1 MKLNK
6 NMQYALLITLY
17 LCRSGRASAS
27 SISEGLDLSYDL
39 VQNVSAKLR
48 RNKVIKSVRGP
59 GGGFELVGDP
69 TVQQVFDAIQPIE
82 IISKRDRMDFWL
94 GRNED
99 KALLQL
105 ASNMRLALNP
115 VLNRKVRNV
124 GMEVVAAD
132 TARLNR
138 PSPSRQV
145 N

>member
-17 LCRSGRASAS
+17 LCRSGRASAN

-132 TARLNR
+132 TARLNS

>member
-1 MKLNK
+1 MKW
-6 NMQYALLITLY
+6 LLD
-17 LCRSGRASAS
+17 A
-27 SISEGLDLSYDL
+27 
-39 VQNVSAKLR
+39 
-48 RNKVIKSVRGP
+48 
-59 GGGFELVGDP
+59 GFFL
-69 TVQQVFDAIQPIE
+69 FIQPIE
-82 IISKRDRMDFWL
+82 IISKRDKMDFWL